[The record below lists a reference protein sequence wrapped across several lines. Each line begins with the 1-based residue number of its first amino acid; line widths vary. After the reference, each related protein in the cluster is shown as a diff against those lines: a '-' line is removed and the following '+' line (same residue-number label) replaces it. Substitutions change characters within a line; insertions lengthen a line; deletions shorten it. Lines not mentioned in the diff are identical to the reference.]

1 MADGVSARPTAALGA
16 IAGALALIVAL
27 ALGACGGGDDGS
39 KQASSAS
46 SGCRQVE
53 APPAKRVSL
62 KPPQR
67 RVSRDAKLTATV
79 ATSCGSFGITLDA
92 HRSPKTV
99 SSFVHLADE
108 GAYNG
113 TTFNRV
119 VPDFLIQGGQVSG
132 ASGPG
137 YMVKEPPPPDTVY
150 RAGTVAMVKAVD
162 PVPGSSGSQFF
173 VVTAPADAGLPPDY
187 AVLGH
192 VSSGEDTVKRIAGQ
206 ADPDLGADGGAPLAP
221 IVIDRVTVA
230 G

>member
-1 MADGVSARPTAALGA
+1 MTNRLSAGSPRALRTV
-16 IAGALALIVAL
+16 AGALAVTVTI

-39 KQASSAS
+39 EQASSAS

-53 APPAKRVSL
+53 APPAKKVSL
-62 KPPQR
+62 KPPRQ
-67 RVSRDAKLTATV
+67 RVSRRAKLTATV
-79 ATSCGSFGITLDA
+79 ATSCGSFAIALDA
-92 HRSPKTV
+92 RRSPKTV

-108 GAYNG
+108 GAYDH

-119 VPDFLIQGGQVSG
+119 VPDFLIQGGEVSG
-132 ASGPG
+132 TGPG
-137 YMVKEPPPPDTVY
+137 YMVEEPPPPDTVY
-150 RAGTVAMVKAVD
+150 KSGIVAMVRAVD

-192 VSSGEDTVKRIAGQ
+192 VSGGEDTVKRIAGQ
-206 ADPDLGADGGAPLAP
+206 ANPDLGADGGAPLAP

>member
-1 MADGVSARPTAALGA
+1 MRNGVSAGSARALPTIAAALA
-16 IAGALALIVAL
+16 VTVTL

-39 KQASSAS
+39 EQTSSAS

-53 APPAKRVSL
+53 APPAKKVSL
-62 KPPQR
+62 KAPQR
-67 RVSRDAKLTATV
+67 RVSRSAKLTATV
-79 ATSCGSFGITLDA
+79 ATSCGSFEIALDA
-92 HRSPKTV
+92 RRSPKTV
-99 SSFVHLADE
+99 SSFVHLADD
-108 GAYNG
+108 GAYDR

-119 VPDFLIQGGQVSG
+119 VPHFLIQGGEVSG
-132 ASGPG
+132 TGPG

-150 RAGTVAMVKAVD
+150 KSGTVAMVKAVD
-162 PVPGSSGSQFF
+162 PLQGSSGSQFF

-192 VSSGEDTVKRIAGQ
+192 VSGGEDTVKRIAAQ
-206 ADPDLGADGGAPLAP
+206 ANPDLGADGGAPLAP